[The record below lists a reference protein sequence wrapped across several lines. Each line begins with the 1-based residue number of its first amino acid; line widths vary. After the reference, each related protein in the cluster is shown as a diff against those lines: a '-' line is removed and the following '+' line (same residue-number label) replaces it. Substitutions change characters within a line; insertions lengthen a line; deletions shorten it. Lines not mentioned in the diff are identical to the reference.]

1 MSLPAPL
8 QTAKQNLWLKYHLK
22 RSSKKPQACDFAL
35 TTPVTENSRANP
47 ISRAAE
53 RPRRA
58 SAARSAG
65 RHPARRPAAGT
76 VPDSTGL
83 LVTGAARAAAQAA
96 PRSQDGGTAGERA
109 VRGDPPGRAR
119 PRPSLNPRGRGAPP
133 PAHRAPAAVAGLR
146 RERGPRGAA
155 RTGRADS
162 LRRPRGSAPLLG
174 AGSHVSRHETRI
186 CRLPAAAE
194 GRGGAERLPAPALRT
209 APHCPARPRRP
220 PGCSRGRK
228 RCRFWCT
235 FHLPGERGNLRCES
249 SLKAFLDARDS
260 EGFSAAYSLAI
271 TSLEAVERRKENLG
285 RWFPTPARWVP
296 PRSRR
301 AAMPRCRARV
311 RSKSCPGDS
320 DSIP

>member
-1 MSLPAPL
+1 MRLRADNASNRKQPSEPHQPRSRTPAKGERCPFGGPAPSE
-8 QTAKQNLWLKYHLK
+8 APGSGDGPGVHRPPGYRGRPGRGSG
-22 RSSKKPQACDFAL
+22 RSALAGRRDGRGEGCPRRPARPCPAAALPQ
-35 TTPVTENSRANP
+35 PP
-47 ISRAAE
+47 
-53 RPRRA
+53 RPRR
-58 SAARSAG
+58 
-65 RHPARRPAAGT
+65 
-76 VPDSTGL
+76 
-83 LVTGAARAAAQAA
+83 
-96 PRSQDGGTAGERA
+96 
-109 VRGDPPGRAR
+109 
-119 PRPSLNPRGRGAPP
+119 PP
-133 PAHRAPAAVAGLR
+133 PSHRAPAAVAGLR

-194 GRGGAERLPAPALRT
+194 GRGGAERLPAPALRA